1 MTNAERIRNLSEEK
15 LAEELIDRIDFYCS
29 VNPQEEMWVG
39 DFWGIRHTK
48 YNAIKAELEW
58 LKSEVKE

>member
-1 MTNAERIRNLSEEK
+1 MTNAYRIRNLSEEQ

-39 DFWGIRHTK
+39 DFYGVEHSKEDAIR
-48 YNAIKAELEW
+48 AELEW
-58 LKSEVKE
+58 LKSEVEE